1 MYRLYVDE
9 VGTDDMT
16 NLDDDNHRFLSLT
29 GVAMEVSH
37 ARDHLTPACDWIK
50 AKVFDHDPD
59 DPVIFHRYDICGKRK
74 KFGIL
79 RDAEKLALFDK
90 AIMRVFSGT
99 EYTII
104 TALVDKRALAA
115 KEEWRN
121 KHPYH
126 FLMEILIEKY
136 VQLLERKNSR
146 GDVMPEGRK
155 GKKDAALQKAFLDVC
170 GSGTY
175 YVNKDRFSARLTTT
189 KNLKFR
195 YKRDNIAGQQL
206 CDLLAHPSH
215 MYIRQKQNHDVTIGP
230 FGQSIANI
238 LTSDKYDR
246 SGSGQISGYGY
257 KYFP

>member
-16 NLDDDNHRFLSLT
+16 NLDDDNHRYLSLT
-29 GVAMEVSH
+29 GVAMEVRH
-37 ARDHLTPACDWIK
+37 ARDELTPKCDWIK
-50 AKVFDHDPD
+50 ANVFDQDPD
-59 DPVIFHRYDICGKRK
+59 DPIIFHRYDIRGKRK
-74 KFGIL
+74 QFCVL
-79 RDAEKLALFDK
+79 RDPKKLDLFDR
-90 AIMRVFSGT
+90 AIMRVLSGT
-99 EYTII
+99 EYKVI
-104 TALVDKRALAA
+104 TALVDKKALAA

-136 VQLLERKNSR
+136 VQLLERKQSS

-155 GKKDAALQKAFLDVC
+155 GKKDTALKKAFLDVC
-170 GSGTY
+170 DSGTY
-175 YVNKDRFSARLTTT
+175 YVSKDRFSARLTTI

-215 MYIRQKQNHDVTIGP
+215 MYIRERQAHDVNIGA
-230 FGQSIANI
+230 FGRRIVALLEQS
-238 LTSDKYDR
+238 KYDR
-246 SGSGQISGYGY
+246 SGTGQISGYGY